1 VGIAGHQTGIDSG
14 LGHWCDCVGE
24 NVAGAWAGSGEDCY
38 NEHVARSWELAPR
51 NPGASGGV
59 AQFLP
64 AGDSP
69 VRNALGFMLQ
79 MAVLMFLPLV
89 IGWQLFF
96 GFPLLA
102 MPAATLLAVVVF
114 SLGHSLRQRP

>member
-1 VGIAGHQTGIDSG
+1 MRPFRFG
-14 LGHWCDCVGE
+14 LGHGQTRPGTATIEERPGLEFAPDRSGPDFR
-24 NVAGAWAGSGEDCY
+24 GSPY
-38 NEHVARSWELAPR
+38 
-51 NPGASGGV
+51 
-59 AQFLP
+59 LP

-102 MPAATLLAVVVF
+102 MPAATLLAIVMF
-114 SLGHSLRQRP
+114 SVGHALRQRP

>member
-1 VGIAGHQTGIDSG
+1 
-14 LGHWCDCVGE
+14 
-24 NVAGAWAGSGEDCY
+24 
-38 NEHVARSWELAPR
+38 
-51 NPGASGGV
+51 
-59 AQFLP
+59 
-64 AGDSP
+64 

-102 MPAATLLAVVVF
+102 MPAATLVAIVVF
-114 SLGHSLRQRP
+114 SLGHSLRQRQ